1 MHFNITYEACASLFL
16 ILLMIV
22 LATRRRL
29 EGYQFKIFRFYFAI
43 CLINN
48 IVDMTASVLIDHYSS
63 FPEWLH
69 WMLNGYYYVMQ
80 FVIPTVFLSYLYG
93 RLTKHTPT
101 LTKGYVIAFI
111 PALAGVVMTITSFVT
126 RFIYYFDAS
135 GFHPGSLH
143 IYLYI
148 NTTIYAVLGVIFAIF
163 WKDNLRNNEFFYIM
177 LMISVSAMPV
187 FIQLLFP
194 QYLLTGVGS
203 ALTVYIMY
211 LSTESQMEYVD
222 QVSGAF
228 NREALTFKL
237 SELHRYGNR
246 SDIYAI
252 AMDNFKIVNEIYG
265 VEGGN
270 RMMQRLVLKLQAE
283 FGSDMVF
290 RYGGDTFVIIV
301 EEGVKSNKDYDKIA
315 SIFRTPF
322 NHNGLDVVLSACIC
336 LVHGE
341 NHDSKGTFSAIEYGI
356 AQAKRRGKGQF
367 FEVQKETVDLLER
380 RANIEQAIM
389 AEIELGRF
397 EVHYQP
403 IYDLK
408 RKKIC
413 SLEAL
418 ARLNVKG
425 YGYVSPEE
433 FIGIAE
439 KNGSIIQLG
448 QIVVEEVCRFIREE
462 NLIEKGIE
470 FIEIN
475 LSVVQCMR
483 EKLYKDIQGVLEKYD
498 IPTSMINLEIT
509 ESAAAYSEERLLRN
523 MARLSMK
530 GISFSLDDYGSGY
543 SNISYLVKMPFSIVK
558 IDKFFLWGAVKKIS
572 TRLIL
577 ENTIKL
583 FKEINKKIVVEGVE
597 SQEMVQ
603 MVDTMGA
610 DYIQGYYYSKPVAKD
625 KVVEVVTR
633 INEEAQYEKTT

>member
-1 MHFNITYEACASLFL
+1 MAVHFNVTYEACASLFL

-48 IVDMTASVLIDHYSS
+48 IVDMTASVMIDHYET

-69 WMLNGYYYVMQ
+69 WILNGYYYVMQ
-80 FVIPTVFLSYLYG
+80 FIIPTVFLSYLYG

-101 LTKGYVIAFI
+101 LKKGYIVALI
-111 PALAGVVMTITSFVT
+111 PALAGVVMVLTSYVT
-126 RFIYYFDAS
+126 RFIYYFDAA
-135 GFHPGSLH
+135 GFHSGSLH
-143 IYLYI
+143 AYLYI
-148 NTTIYAVLGVIFAIF
+148 NTAIYAVLGVIFAII
-163 WKDNLRNNEFFYIM
+163 WHDNLRNKEFFYIM
-177 LMISVSAMPV
+177 LMISVSAMPI
-187 FIQLLFP
+187 FIQMFFP
-194 QYLLTGVGS
+194 QYLLTGLGS
-203 ALTVYIMY
+203 ALTIYIMY
-211 LSTESQMEYVD
+211 LSTESQMEYMD

-237 SELHRYGNR
+237 SEMHRHG
-246 SDIYAI
+246 SKEDIYAK

-265 VEGGN
+265 MEGGN
-270 RMMQRLVLKLQAE
+270 RMMQRLVNKLQAE
-283 FGSDMVF
+283 FGTDMVF
-290 RYGGDTFVIIV
+290 RYGGDTFVVIV
-301 EEGVKSNKDYDKIA
+301 EEEVKSNKDYDKIA
-315 SIFRTPF
+315 SIFRNPF
-322 NHNGLDVVLSACIC
+322 SHNGLDVVLSACIC

-341 NHDSKGTFSAIEYGI
+341 NHDAKGVFSAIEYGI

-367 FEVQKETVDLLER
+367 FEVLKETVDTLER
-380 RANIEQAIM
+380 RVNIEQAIM
-389 AEIELGRF
+389 AEIERGRF

-418 ARLNVKG
+418 ARLNVEG

-448 QIVVEEVCRFIREE
+448 QIVVDEVCRFIRDE

-483 EKLYKDIQGVLEKYD
+483 EKLYKDIQEVLDKYN

-523 MARLSMK
+523 MARLSMR

-558 IDKFFLWGAVKKIS
+558 IDKFFLWGAVKKSS

-597 SQEMVQ
+597 TLEMAQ
-603 MVDTMGA
+603 MVDAMGA
-610 DYIQGYYYSKPVAKD
+610 DYIQGYFYSKPVSKD
-625 KVVEVVTR
+625 KVMDVVTR
-633 INEEAQYEKTT
+633 INKEAQK

>member
-237 SELHRYGNR
+237 SELHRYGNK

-530 GISFSLDDYGSGY
+530 GIAFSLDDYGSGY

>member
-111 PALAGVVMTITSFVT
+111 PSLAGVVMTITSFVT

-177 LMISVSAMPV
+177 LMISVSAMPI

-301 EEGVKSNKDYDKIA
+301 EEDVKSNKDYDKIA

-389 AEIELGRF
+389 AEIELGTF

>member
-270 RMMQRLVLKLQAE
+270 RMMQSLVLKLQAE

-418 ARLNVKG
+418 ARLKVKG

-439 KNGSIIQLG
+439 KNGSIVQLG

-462 NLIEKGIE
+462 SLIEKGIE

-483 EKLYKDIQGVLEKYD
+483 EKLYKDIQGILDKYS

-530 GISFSLDDYGSGY
+530 GIAFSLDDYGSGY

-597 SQEMVQ
+597 SLEMVQ
-603 MVDTMGA
+603 MVDAMGA
-610 DYIQGYYYSKPVAKD
+610 DYIQGYYYSKPVSKD